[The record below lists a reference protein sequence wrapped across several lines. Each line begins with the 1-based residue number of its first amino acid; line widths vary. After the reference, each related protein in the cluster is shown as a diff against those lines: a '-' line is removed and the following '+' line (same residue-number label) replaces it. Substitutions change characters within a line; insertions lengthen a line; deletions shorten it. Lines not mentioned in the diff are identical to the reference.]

1 MMRQSKIK
9 FIQNDLIVVNQRF
22 HDLVGGIMNNSVGE
36 GVIDIAKWLPS
47 PNFDERPEG
56 VIVDLLVIHN
66 ISLPAGKFDGEY
78 VEQLF
83 TNCLDCDV
91 HPDFRDLKGLK
102 VSCHFFI
109 KRNGELIQFVNCKL
123 RAWHAGISEHNGR
136 NNCNDFSLGIELEG
150 TDDKPYT
157 DAQYLRLSELTKIL
171 MSLYPALTTENIVGH
186 SDIAPSRKSD
196 PGVIFDWDRYKTG
209 LI

>member
-1 MMRQSKIK
+1 M
-9 FIQNDLIVVNQRF
+9 D
-22 HDLVGGIMNNSVGE
+22 NSVGD
-36 GVIDIAKWLPS
+36 GLIDIAKWVPS

-56 VIVDLLVIHN
+56 AIIDLLVIHN
-66 ISLPAGKFDGEY
+66 ISLPAGKFDGDY

-83 TNCLDCDV
+83 TNCLDCDI
-91 HPDFRDLKGLK
+91 HPDFRDLKDLK

-109 KRNGELIQFVNCKL
+109 KRNGELIQFVNCEL

-196 PGVIFDWDRYKTG
+196 PGIIFDWDRYKTG

>member
-1 MMRQSKIK
+1 M
-9 FIQNDLIVVNQRF
+9 DTVVE
-22 HDLVGGIMNNSVGE
+22 E
-36 GVIDIAKWLPS
+36 GVIDIAKWVPS
-47 PNFDERPEG
+47 PNYDERPEG
-56 VIVDLLVIHN
+56 AIVDLLVIHN
-66 ISLPAGKFDGEY
+66 ISLPAGKFDSDY

-91 HPDFRDLKGLK
+91 HPDFRDLKDLK
-102 VSCHFFI
+102 VSSHFFI
-109 KRNGELIQFVNCKL
+109 KRNGELIQFVNCNL
-123 RAWHAGISEHNGR
+123 RAWHAGISEYKGR

-171 MSLYPALTTENIVGH
+171 MLLYPALTTENIVGH

-196 PGVIFDWDRYKTG
+196 PGVIFDWCRYKAG
-209 LI
+209 LN